1 MGRQLVNLGCNNLE
15 WNAELFEPLFHDP
28 VQFSRLMASIHDHNR
43 QLQVLILSQKFL
55 DHHSPTGPNV
65 GWNLGKSITRQVRK
79 NPSVIDIEKVDD
91 LGAPWCGTG
100 PGQTLFTH
108 QIIN

>member
-1 MGRQLVNLGCNNLE
+1 MGRQLVDLGCNDPE
-15 WNAELFEPLFHDP
+15 WNAELFEPLFHYP
-28 VQFSRLMASIHDHNR
+28 VQFSRLMASIHDHYG

-55 DHHSPTGPNV
+55 NHQSPTGPNV
-65 GWNLGKSITRQVRK
+65 CWSLGKPIARQVCK
-79 NPSVIDIEKVDD
+79 DPSVIDIEEVDD

-100 PGQTLFTH
+100 PGQTLSTH